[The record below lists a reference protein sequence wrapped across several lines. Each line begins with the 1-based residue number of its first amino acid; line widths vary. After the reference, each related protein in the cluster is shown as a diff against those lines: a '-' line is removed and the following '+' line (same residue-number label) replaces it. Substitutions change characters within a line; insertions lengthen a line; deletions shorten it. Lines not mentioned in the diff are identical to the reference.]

1 MVVFPTQV
9 LIVKFPR
16 PQRQIETNHIHNPLT
31 LKTYNFDYLK
41 SKIVK
46 ELLHY
51 ILSKINYNHLNI
63 KLFSISICLKGF
75 FLLDSV

>member
-51 ILSKINYNHLNI
+51 ILSKIN
-63 KLFSISICLKGF
+63 
-75 FLLDSV
+75 